1 MIRRPNRP
9 LAGLAMTLAL
19 ILMLSLMLASRA
31 FAGGGWWSA

>member
-19 ILMLSLMLASRA
+19 ILSLLLASRA